1 MHLFINFMLY
11 FLLVGFSLA
20 SAQRSMANLAF
31 SPKSF
36 LEEAGRQPLHQVKF
50 KHSSWK
56 EEFHVMRQT
65 FLRSLQCWSGRW
77 DFFDKTLGSTIQ
89 KYAKLEDEGIIKFF
103 EPWFPFGHYVR
114 LNCRTLLDHVVTIQP
129 ASLLFM
135 IIIHGFQA
143 AIHRMKMDFEFS
155 FIWLGLFTLIT
166 ILLWIATH
174 MLISRLKTGRYN
186 HGELVKV
193 IELKQYL
200 LHRPALP
207 KYLLTLLQGCQLC
220 VCFELTQPLAN
231 LRVWQVSYAR
241 SVVYIV
247 FCFTAMPLFGW
258 LVWGPLISRVA
269 LAMSCGFMISEETVL
284 RLQAMVEMH
293 EHGRRAREAEGPM
306 SDDISAWQPVIPE
319 GQKKDSRISVEEVA
333 ESTPVQEMQ
342 EPDAPAPAP
351 NVPVHAW

>member
-1 MHLFINFMLY
+1 
-11 FLLVGFSLA
+11 
-20 SAQRSMANLAF
+20 
-31 SPKSF
+31 
-36 LEEAGRQPLHQVKF
+36 
-50 KHSSWK
+50 
-56 EEFHVMRQT
+56 
-65 FLRSLQCWSGRW
+65 
-77 DFFDKTLGSTIQ
+77 
-89 KYAKLEDEGIIKFF
+89 
-103 EPWFPFGHYVR
+103 
-114 LNCRTLLDHVVTIQP
+114 
-129 ASLLFM
+129 M

-231 LRVWQVSYAR
+231 SRVWQVSYAR

-306 SDDISAWQPVIPE
+306 SDDISAWQPVIPA

-333 ESTPVQEMQ
+333 ESTPGNLFS
-342 EPDAPAPAP
+342 PPRGSGYHKD
-351 NVPVHAW
+351 WGG